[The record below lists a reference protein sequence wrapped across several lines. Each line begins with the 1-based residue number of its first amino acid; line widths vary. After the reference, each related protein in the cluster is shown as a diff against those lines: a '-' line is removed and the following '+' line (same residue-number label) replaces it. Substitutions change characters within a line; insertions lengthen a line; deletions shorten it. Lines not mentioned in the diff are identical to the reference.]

1 MKENYTPETDAAQIF
16 LGFTPD
22 EGDYFVPVKTAHKL
36 ERERDEA
43 REKIELSREW
53 SAAIA
58 DIADN
63 LRSELATVT
72 EQRDRLAE
80 QIEANHKGTLMLER
94 MVYQSREQRDR
105 LADAIKRYIAQ
116 DYTLVALHRTLAA
129 VKGGEPSNP

>member
-63 LRSELATVT
+63 LRSELAAVT
-72 EQRDRLAE
+72 EQRDRLAM
-80 QIEANHKGTLMLER
+80 ALER
-94 MVYQSREQRDR
+94 ILSYQGRFAEEDPES
-105 LADAIKRYIAQ
+105 IA
-116 DYTLVALHRTLAA
+116 AEALAA
-129 VKGGEPSNP
+129 VKGGQS